1 MTEPTGSEIVP
12 DTDAAEDFAG
22 GIGVDPTQDEIIH
35 YQRLEGE
42 APDEDAAVGG
52 DAAPSDPSVS

>member
-22 GIGVDPTQDEIIH
+22 EIGVDPTQDEITH

-42 APDEDAAVGG
+42 APDETVGA
-52 DAAPSDPSVS
+52 DPEPADPSVS